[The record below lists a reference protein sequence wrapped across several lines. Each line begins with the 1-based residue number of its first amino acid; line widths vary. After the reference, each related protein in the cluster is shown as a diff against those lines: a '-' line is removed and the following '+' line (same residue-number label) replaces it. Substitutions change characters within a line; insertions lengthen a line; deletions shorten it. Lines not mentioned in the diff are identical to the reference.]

1 MKTKLTATDNKLYPI
16 WFKGKLWEKKHC
28 HPLFTSYFTG
38 KRSMSE
44 DCFVYIADGL
54 RIQPDG
60 KMEDDD

>member
-1 MKTKLTATDNKLYPI
+1 MKTKIINADKKIYPI
-16 WFKGKLWEKKHC
+16 WFKGKLWERKDC
-28 HPLFTSYFTG
+28 HSLFISYYTG

-60 KMEDDD
+60 TLEDDD